1 MQASEIPVQYMPHH
15 DSPLQRRGSGEFSPP
30 PNNEISPR
38 KRTYSSIS
46 GDFSTPYQ
54 PQRPS
59 VGSWPTQETPRH
71 LPHPSSAFAT
81 PPTAPAAPHVFRE
94 PNYSPNGLQ
103 PLPQWR
109 NAPEPPPR
117 QNSSFDSISQ
127 AEHGHSDHA
136 VDWDESVVDRYVYP
150 IRASLEIRYAYIS
163 SSYYKFIHPTY
174 PLLSQSKARVN
185 SRLSNCPPSL
195 REAFYESLHAAV
207 QSFPTSNTATVERH
221 STKKAAQLLAS
232 QFENATAHTLST
244 NLVYLQTM
252 LLMAIEADNRGP
264 ATKGQTG
271 LPPSVWLGSAVG
283 LAYSMKLHVHT
294 PPDKQ
299 FENDPD
305 SEDKLARRIWWSLVM
320 MDRWHASSTSSPLLI
335 PDGSV
340 IVYPEDQAL
349 LGDNLYHLARKSPK
363 P

>member
-46 GDFSTPYQ
+46 GEFSTPYQ

-136 VDWDESVVDRYVYP
+136 VEWDEGVVDRYVYK
-150 IRASLEIRYAYIS
+150 IGAFLEIHLCLYLPATTSLYTPHIL
-163 SSYYKFIHPTY
+163 FC
-174 PLLSQSKARVN
+174 L
-185 SRLSNCPPSL
+185 SL
-195 REAFYESLHAAV
+195 RLESIPG
-207 QSFPTSNTATVERH
+207 FR
-221 STKKAAQLLAS
+221 
-232 QFENATAHTLST
+232 TAH
-244 NLVYLQTM
+244 
-252 LLMAIEADNRGP
+252 
-264 ATKGQTG
+264 
-271 LPPSVWLGSAVG
+271 
-283 LAYSMKLHVHT
+283 
-294 PPDKQ
+294 
-299 FENDPD
+299 
-305 SEDKLARRIWWSLVM
+305 
-320 MDRWHASSTSSPLLI
+320 
-335 PDGSV
+335 
-340 IVYPEDQAL
+340 
-349 LGDNLYHLARKSPK
+349 HL
-363 P
+363 